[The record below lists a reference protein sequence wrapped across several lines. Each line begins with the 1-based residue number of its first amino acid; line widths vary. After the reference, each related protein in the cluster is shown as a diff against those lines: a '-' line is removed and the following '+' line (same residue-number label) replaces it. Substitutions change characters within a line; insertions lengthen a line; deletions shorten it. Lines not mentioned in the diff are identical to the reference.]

1 MTMVRPR
8 FASPCTTDTATVP
21 AGVMAGTGPV
31 ARTIA
36 RPIGRPVSG
45 HPFIGRGR
53 PFIGRPIGRRTGPWG
68 RDRRRGRCLVVDRAE
83 RLSREWESAEAARVF
98 PSGGRE

>member
-31 ARTIA
+31 APTT
-36 RPIGRPVSG
+36 GRRSIDRLFTG
-45 HPFIGRGR
+45 HPV
-53 PFIGRPIGRRTGPWG
+53 IGRPIGRRTGPWG